1 MLLYSAA
8 TTPSLRGL
16 VCNSSVLLGSHHQDT
31 MLGCMLQVYSIECT
45 MKRWEAH
52 NHQGGLTACVFRT
65 AYTLALFQLQVE
77 LTADEYNW
85 SHPQKPNN
93 TQSQTC
99 NLLKRRVH
107 TEHSHQKARYMHYPH
122 ALGPKHPVMYTQPS
136 PNNAL
141 CELYSLYH

>member
-85 SHPQKPNN
+85 SHPPKTKQY
-93 TQSQTC
+93 TVT
-99 NLLKRRVH
+99 NLQPAKEKSTHRTLTPKG
-107 TEHSHQKARYMHYPH
+107 EIH
-122 ALGPKHPVMYTQPS
+122 ALPTRTWSQPPSHVHPTITKQCVV
-136 PNNAL
+136 
-141 CELYSLYH
+141 